1 MYKIAIC
8 EDDKEYIDVLKNL
21 ILSTNVVDSKM
32 LHFSDFISGEQLI
45 YEQKID
51 FDLII
56 MDIQLAQMDGYETAM
71 SLRKIDS
78 KFLLVFCSGVYMPV
92 PKFFKANAFRY
103 LDKSDSQV
111 AMRNEMIAIMQEMV
125 ARKEQPYIMCKL
137 GRGKD
142 QIRVYAEDILFI
154 GKRSGGSAIFP
165 YGRLAKEYQL
175 ETLRSSINLNELEK
189 KFDEAHNFIR
199 LHNSYIVNMTYI
211 MKVTKESVELAGGKI
226 LTISRSKSKN
236 FSEKFA
242 KYVSSKYEG

>member
-71 SLRKIDS
+71 TLRKIDS
-78 KFLLVFCSGVYMPV
+78 NFLLVFCSGVCMPV

-103 LDKSDSQV
+103 LDKSDSQE
-111 AMRNEMIAIMQEMV
+111 AMRNEMIAIMKEMV
-125 ARKEQPYIMCKL
+125 ARKDQPYVMCKY

-154 GKRSGGSAIFP
+154 GKRSGGSSVFP
-165 YGRLAKEYQL
+165 YGRLQEEYPTDVLRTNIDLNLL
-175 ETLRSSINLNELEK
+175 EEVFNEG
-189 KFDEAHNFIR
+189 HNFIR
-199 LHNSYIVNMTYI
+199 LHNSYIVNMAYI
-211 MKVTKESVELAGGKI
+211 RRVMKESVELVDGKI

-236 FSEKFA
+236 FREKFA